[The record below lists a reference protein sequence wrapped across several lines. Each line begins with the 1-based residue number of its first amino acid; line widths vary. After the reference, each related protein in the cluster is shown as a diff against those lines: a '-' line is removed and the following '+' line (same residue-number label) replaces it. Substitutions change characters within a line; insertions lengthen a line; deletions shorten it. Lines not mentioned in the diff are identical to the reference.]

1 MADYF
6 LSKGLQD
13 WFLVVILFG
22 SDFFLAS
29 YFLSDGVY
37 NFDDSIDDADYCSDD
52 SDVEARHT
60 YIDIGKISVII
71 DVVDNNKCLQYD
83 HAGGVDQF
91 NNDFRFWAVDFINYQ
106 IYCEW

>member
-13 WFLVVILFG
+13 WFLVVFLFR

-52 SDVEARHT
+52 GDVEARYS
-60 YIDIGKISVII
+60 YIDIGEISVII
-71 DVVDNNKCLQYD
+71 DVVDNYKCLQYD

-91 NNDFRFWAVDFINYQ
+91 NDYLWFWAVDFIHYQ
-106 IYCEW
+106 IYCKW